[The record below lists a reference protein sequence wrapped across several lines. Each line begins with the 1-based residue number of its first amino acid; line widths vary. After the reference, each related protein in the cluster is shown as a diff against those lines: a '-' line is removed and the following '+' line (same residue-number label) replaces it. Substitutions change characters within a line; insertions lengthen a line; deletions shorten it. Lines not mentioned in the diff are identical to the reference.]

1 MDLSNPLATVTPTLD
16 AAVLQALSATTGM
29 STGAHVHRMAGTGSA
44 DGVRR
49 VLARLVRQGIVL
61 AEEHAHATLYRLN
74 RDHLAAGPI
83 LELTRIRARIINE
96 ITDAIDGWS
105 IPPVHASVFG
115 SFARGSA
122 GEDND
127 IDILLVTPAET
138 EACAAGE
145 SEGGDL
151 DTVWRG
157 QVAQLASDVHLWTGN
172 HAHIVEVTPQ
182 SLAAMLEADDP
193 LIASWRAEQ
202 VHLTGERLLDV
213 LRTMRVCTGLPVRG
227 LR

>member
-29 STGAHVHRMAGTGSA
+29 STGAHVHRMAGAGSA

-83 LELTRIRARIINE
+83 LELTRMRARIMNE
-96 ITDAIDGWS
+96 ITEVIDGWS
-105 IPPVHASVFG
+105 IPPVHASLFG
-115 SFARGSA
+115 SFAIGEA
-122 GEDND
+122 GEDSD
-127 IDILLVTPAET
+127 IDILLLTQTET
-138 EACAAGE
+138 EAYAAGDPE
-145 SEGGDL
+145 RGDP

-157 QVAQLASDVHLWTGN
+157 QVAQLTSDVHLWTGN
-172 HAHIVEVTPQ
+172 HAHIVEVTPPQ
-182 SLAAMLEADDP
+182 LAAMLEADDP
-193 LIASWRAEQ
+193 LIASWRADQ
-202 VHLTGERLLDV
+202 IHLTGERLLEV
-213 LRTMRVCTGLPVRG
+213 MRTVRGRTGLPVRG